1 MLLYTDCLLFTV
13 VVGGGSRPLTSVS
26 KSSKA
31 HPGAEVVFNPL
42 ILKVSFIWASSVLQT
57 NLQPLA
63 SCLSCLFI
71 RLKKRENM
79 SLVHLK
85 KWLRVQRVWPAV
97 FHYMVLAV
105 IMFFSKI
112 LLYFWTFCFSLFH
125 KKILQQ
131 QQKTFIWNC
140 TVKTKRKKKIRFHS
154 FYFKTSHFH
163 FLFMYF
169 LVFLIVTFKNYS

>member
-71 RLKKRENM
+71 RLKKKRKNM

-140 TVKTKRKKKIRFHS
+140 TVKTKRKKKYGFIHS
-154 FYFKTSHFH
+154 TSRLHIFTF
-163 FLFMYF
+163 FLCIF
-169 LVFLIVTFKNYS
+169 